1 MIIGFKLQITTN
13 RRKSRP
19 ATTVAAVSSHIS
31 LTLVLER
38 PVKTAVKSKITT
50 RENVNQLDK
59 IVQAGVCVGILIC
72 EALWLLHDSLFL

>member
-1 MIIGFKLQITTN
+1 M
-13 RRKSRP
+13 
-19 ATTVAAVSSHIS
+19 AAVSSHIS